1 MLNKTFIEKNI
12 DMGNSK
18 KSNLTEVLEAK
29 KEWRQRYIMAENVPE
44 RMKDI
49 KRNSIKPKP
58 DKRKFTPRQIT
69 GNERTQTEN
78 LKRSHRT

>member
-1 MLNKTFIEKNI
+1 
-12 DMGNSK
+12 MGSSK

-29 KEWRQRYIMAENVPE
+29 KEWGQGYTMAENVPE

-58 DKRKFTPRQIT
+58 DKRKFTPRQIIV
-69 GNERTQTEN
+69 NENTKTEN
-78 LKRSHRT
+78 LKSRHRT